1 MTFILPRVGI
11 LVEVWEPDGRL
22 MGVYV
27 FEGVCKVKR
36 GRCDWLVTSEMNAR
50 REKTFLIMYP

>member
-1 MTFILPRVGI
+1 MAFILLRVGI

-22 MGVYV
+22 MGVY
-27 FEGVCKVKR
+27 EVKR

-50 REKTFLIMYP
+50 REKSFLIMYP

>member
-1 MTFILPRVGI
+1 MTFILLIAGI

-27 FEGVCKVKR
+27 FEGVYEVKR

-50 REKTFLIMYP
+50 REKSFLIMYP